1 MNKILESD
9 IAEFHEKG
17 FLLVKNCFSELEINQ
32 AIKKTQ
38 EFESRQPN
46 DWGRGNEM
54 AYYETSQNNSERI
67 LMRIENF

>member
-1 MNKILESD
+1 MNKILVSD

-38 EFESRQPN
+38 EFE
-46 DWGRGNEM
+46 
-54 AYYETSQNNSERI
+54 
-67 LMRIENF
+67 

>member
-38 EFESRQPN
+38 EFEEKLTTKKQEFEEKKSKNYGGQKKKIKKN
-46 DWGRGNEM
+46 M
-54 AYYETSQNNSERI
+54 KA
-67 LMRIENF
+67 